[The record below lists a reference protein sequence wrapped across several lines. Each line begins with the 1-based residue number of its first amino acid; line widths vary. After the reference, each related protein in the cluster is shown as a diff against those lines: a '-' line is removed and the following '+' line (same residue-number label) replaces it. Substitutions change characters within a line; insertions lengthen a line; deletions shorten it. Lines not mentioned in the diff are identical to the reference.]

1 MALPKLDT
9 PTYSLVLPSTGQ
21 EIKYRP
27 FLVKEQKLLM
37 MAQES
42 KEQTNISETMSNVIS
57 SCTFNNI
64 NPNQIPLFDIEYIF
78 LKIRSKSVGET
89 QEIRVL
95 CPDDG
100 ETYGNVTLNL
110 DEIEVQMTE
119 GHTNEINLTDK
130 IKIIMKYPQLKD
142 MRGLDSI
149 DTTQMEQIFA
159 VMKHC
164 VWEVHDGDKVYN
176 RVDITDKDIEDF
188 IDSFDN
194 QQLES
199 ILNFFTTMPKLR
211 HAVKV
216 TNPKTKV
223 ESELVLEGLESFLE

>member
-9 PTYSLVLPSTGQ
+9 QTYSLVLPSTGQ

-149 DTTQMEQIFA
+149 DTVQTEQIFSI
-159 VMKHC
+159 MKYC
-164 VWEVHDGDKVYN
+164 IWEVHDGDKVYN
-176 RVDITDKDIEDF
+176 RVDISDKDIEEF

-199 ILNFFTTMPKLR
+199 ILNFFQTMPKIR
-211 HAVKV
+211 HPVKV
-216 TNPKTKV
+216 INPKTKV

>member
-223 ESELVLEGLESFLE
+223 ESEIVLEGLENFLE

>member
-176 RVDITDKDIEDF
+176 RVDITDKDIEEF

-194 QQLES
+194 KQLES

>member
-42 KEQTNISETMSNVIS
+42 KEQTNIAETMSNVIS
-57 SCTFNNI
+57 SCTFNTVDT
-64 NPNQIPLFDIEYIF
+64 QQTPLFDIEYIF
-78 LKIRSKSVGET
+78 LKVRSKSVGET
-89 QEIRVL
+89 QQIRVL

-100 ETYGNVTLNL
+100 ETYGNVTVNL

-199 ILNFFTTMPKLR
+199 ILNFFQTMPKIR
-211 HAVKV
+211 HPVKV
-216 TNPKTKV
+216 INPKTKV

>member
-149 DTTQMEQIFA
+149 DTVQTEQIFSI
-159 VMKHC
+159 MKYC
-164 VWEVHDGDKVYN
+164 IWEVHDGDKVYN
-176 RVDITDKDIEDF
+176 RVDISDKDIEEF

-199 ILNFFTTMPKLR
+199 ILNFFQTMPKIR
-211 HAVKV
+211 HPVKV
-216 TNPKTKV
+216 INPKTKV

>member
-130 IKIIMKYPQLKD
+130 IKIIMKYPQLND

-149 DTTQMEQIFA
+149 DTVQTEQIFSI
-159 VMKHC
+159 MKYC
-164 VWEVHDGDKVYN
+164 IWEVHDGDKVYN
-176 RVDITDKDIEDF
+176 RVDISDKDIEEF

-199 ILNFFTTMPKLR
+199 ILNFFQTMPKIR
-211 HAVKV
+211 HPVKV
-216 TNPKTKV
+216 INPKTKV

>member
-89 QEIRVL
+89 QEVRVL

-176 RVDITDKDIEDF
+176 RVDITDKDIEEF

-194 QQLES
+194 KQLES

>member
-194 QQLES
+194 KQLES

>member
-9 PTYSLVLPSTGQ
+9 QTYSLVLPSTGQ

>member
-64 NPNQIPLFDIEYIF
+64 NPKQIPLFDIEYIF

-149 DTTQMEQIFA
+149 DTVQTEQIFSI
-159 VMKHC
+159 MKYC
-164 VWEVHDGDKVYN
+164 IWEVHDGDKVYN
-176 RVDITDKDIEDF
+176 RVDISDKDIEEF

-199 ILNFFTTMPKLR
+199 ILNFFQTMPKIR
-211 HAVKV
+211 HPVKV
-216 TNPKTKV
+216 INPKTKV

>member
-130 IKIIMKYPQLKD
+130 IKIIIKYPQLKD

-149 DTTQMEQIFA
+149 DTVQTEQIFSI
-159 VMKHC
+159 MKYC
-164 VWEVHDGDKVYN
+164 IWEVHDGDKVYN
-176 RVDITDKDIEDF
+176 RVDISDKDIEEF

-199 ILNFFTTMPKLR
+199 ILNFFQTMPKIR
-211 HAVKV
+211 HPVKV
-216 TNPKTKV
+216 INPKTKV

>member
-149 DTTQMEQIFA
+149 DTVQTEQIFSI
-159 VMKHC
+159 MKYC
-164 VWEVHDGDKVYN
+164 IWEVHDGDKVYN
-176 RVDITDKDIEDF
+176 RVDISDKDIEEF